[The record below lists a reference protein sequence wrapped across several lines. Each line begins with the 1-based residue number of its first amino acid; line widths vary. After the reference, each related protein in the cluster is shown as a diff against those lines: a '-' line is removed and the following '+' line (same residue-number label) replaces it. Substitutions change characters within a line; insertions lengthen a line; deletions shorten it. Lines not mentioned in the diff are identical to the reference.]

1 MIKDNKILLAK
12 SGEQDIFL
20 YPQMANRHGLIA
32 GVTGSGKTVTLK
44 VLAESF
50 SSMGV
55 PVFMADVKGD
65 LGSVSKS
72 GEPTDGVEKRVQGMS
87 LENWSYSS
95 FPTRFWDLT
104 GKCGHPVRTTV
115 SDMGPTLLSRLLGLS
130 EAQEGVLNIVF
141 RIADDKG
148 WLLIDL
154 KDLRTMLNYVAEHK
168 DEYMTVYGAV
178 STQSVGGI
186 LRALLQIEDQGG
198 NLFFGEPALE
208 FEDFIK
214 CNEQGNGYINI
225 LHSVSIIQTPTI
237 YSFFLLWLLSDL
249 FERLPE
255 IGDCEKPKLV
265 FFFDEAH
272 LLFNDMPSALLER
285 IVQVVKL
292 IRSKGVGVY
301 FISQSPGDIPNAVLA
316 QLNNRIQHAL
326 HAYTPTQQKA
336 VNVAAASFRTNPAFN
351 TEEVISQLGIGE
363 ALISLLQE
371 DGTPSVVERCKVL
384 PPQSFMGTITE
395 DERQQVINS
404 SDLKG
409 KYDVMGDR
417 WSAYEI
423 ILSGETEC
431 EAKEEA
437 TPVAQQPS
445 VLDKPIA
452 QPVIEVT
459 DITGQTAMQNDIYSD
474 TSEDKWLC
482 TCGTENSSAF
492 CIECGSK
499 KLQPK
504 PEKTETTKSNNS
516 WICGCGQENTNKFC
530 CNCGSKKPE
539 EQNTSNNWKC
549 SNCGTENA
557 GNFCINC
564 GNYRPQEDITWK
576 CSCGVENAGN
586 FCYNCGTKKGGQPVQ
601 RSNGAVNQPQQQG
614 YAQTNY
620 TQQKPMQRMAPSLNV
635 SYEKQT
641 TTNYTEQFLQ
651 QQNQNRQQNNMVNPQ
666 SKSKVNYYRSNSS
679 APQGSVATA
688 FKKAENKISRGL
700 FGSKK

>member
-12 SGEQDIFL
+12 SGNQDIFL
-20 YPQMANRHGLIA
+20 HPKMANRHGLIA

-72 GEPTDGVEKRVQGMS
+72 GVQTDSIENRIQSMG
-87 LENWSYSS
+87 LENFEYNS

-104 GKCGHPVRTTV
+104 GRNGHPVRTTV
-115 SDMGPTLLSRLLGLS
+115 SDMGPVLLSRLLGLS

-141 RIADDKG
+141 KIADDKD

-168 DEYMTVYGAV
+168 NEYMTVYGAV

-198 NLFFGEPALE
+198 ELFFGEPAFE

-214 CNEQGNGYINI
+214 CDQQGKGYINI

-249 FERLPE
+249 FEKLPE
-255 IGDCEKPKLV
+255 VGDCEKPKFV

-326 HAYTPTQQKA
+326 HAYTPTEQKA
-336 VNVAAASFRTNPAFN
+336 VHVAASSFRTNPLFN
-351 TEEVISQLGIGE
+351 TEEIISQLGIGE
-363 ALISLLQE
+363 ALISVLQE

-384 PPQSFMGTITE
+384 PPQSFMGAITDE
-395 DERQQVINS
+395 ERQQIIAS

-409 KYDVMGDR
+409 KYDNMVDR

-423 ILSGETEC
+423 ILSGDTESTT
-431 EAKEEA
+431 EEPTTNFGVQQMSEP
-437 TPVAQQPS
+437 TPVDYQQINQ
-445 VLDKPIA
+445 LN
-452 QPVIEVT
+452 
-459 DITGQTAMQNDIYSD
+459 QTVAESYCDNQGELWVCS
-474 TSEDKWLC
+474 
-482 TCGTENSSAF
+482 CGVKNTSAF
-492 CIECGSK
+492 CMECGGE
-499 KLQPK
+499 K
-504 PEKTETTKSNNS
+504 PQVDIHQAQEAEKDDNI
-516 WICGCGQENTNKFC
+516 WVCGCGQENTSKFC
-530 CNCGSKKPE
+530 CNCGSKNPNEPKK
-539 EQNTSNNWKC
+539 QTNWKC
-549 SNCGTENA
+549 SSCGTDNT
-557 GNFCINC
+557 GNFCVNC
-564 GNYRPQEDITWK
+564 GSFRQQDDTTWK

-586 FCYNCGTKKGGQPVQ
+586 FCYSCGCKKGGQPAQ
-601 RSNGAVNQPQQQG
+601 SNNNVAKQPQYQGGNQSGYPQQRNVNS
-614 YAQTNY
+614 Y
-620 TQQKPMQRMAPSLNV
+620 APSLNI
-635 SYEKQT
+635 SYKDQK

-651 QQNQNRQQNNMVNPQ
+651 QQSQNRQPSIIQKPQ
-666 SKSKVNYYRSNSS
+666 DNI
-679 APQGSVATA
+679 GTG
-688 FKKAENKISRGL
+688 FKKSEKKIFRGL